1 MYLGYYGFSAIH
13 SFMVLSVRAVHTIM
27 GKRRTLT
34 YELSDGTIVTAREV
48 AQALGVTESA
58 ARNRLK
64 RHKDR
69 AKVFEPYNRA
79 KGGKPRGKQPKA
91 ERVLPYEDPMWK
103 LALKTI

>member
-1 MYLGYYGFSAIH
+1 
-13 SFMVLSVRAVHTIM
+13 MVRSIRAVHTIM

-64 RHKDR
+64 DTRIELK
-69 AKVFEPYNRA
+69 YLNRTTEQKA
-79 KGGKPRGKQPKA
+79 ASLEEDNLKQKNCY
-91 ERVLPYEDPMWK
+91 LT
-103 LALKTI
+103 KTKC